1 MAQHGVTNQWQLTR
15 NETITS
21 FEHWRQN
28 LIHVLTLDPL
38 FAPFLADGTTW
49 QRKTAGNRNRGLQD
63 DVAPVP
69 AEYRRTAVE
78 KNASLDVMLGQIANA
93 CPVIARI
100 AIVKQ
105 STSVNSIWEQIR
117 LHFGFESC
125 LIEELNMSDTCGIHS
140 FQLDARVGDKL
151 NVDPPASSFLM
162 ERNDSAIPVPLK
174 LEEAASFLL
183 TVEAI
188 QPPQPRDEATSS
200 HQSLDEATP
209 SPQSLDGATS
219 LLQSLD
225 EATPSPPSLNEA
237 ISSPQSRDEATSPPQ
252 SRDEVTPPPQ
262 SRDEATPPPHSR
274 DEATPL
280 PQSLDEAPSAPQLLD
295 TTTSSLQSLDDAIR
309 LQLFD
314 KSLSPQMHQAG
325 HHALALSDN
334 SARAG
339 IRSPRV
345 SVVYH
350 RAYWTYK
357 SERHLREVTSALV
370 DGDPG
375 ISVVAVFR
383 SHRNRTL

>member
-28 LIHVLTLDPL
+28 LIYVLTLDPL

-125 LIEELNMSDTCGIHS
+125 LIEELNMPDTCGIHS

-209 SPQSLDGATS
+209 LPRSLDEATPSPQSLDGATS

-237 ISSPQSRDEATSPPQ
+237 ISS
-252 SRDEVTPPPQ
+252 PQ

-295 TTTSSLQSLDDAIR
+295 TTTSSLQSLDNAIR
-309 LQLFD
+309 FQLFD

>member
-125 LIEELNMSDTCGIHS
+125 LIEELNMPDTCGIHS

-209 SPQSLDGATS
+209 LPRSLDEATPSPQSLDGATS

-237 ISSPQSRDEATSPPQ
+237 ISS
-252 SRDEVTPPPQ
+252 PQ